1 MVALVQPSPHPRGST
16 VDVRD
21 LFFNTP
27 ARRKFLKT
35 EKTEFGHIDTVVSR
49 QALSRFDV
57 GFRLVHQGRVTRQL
71 PRRSQKILRLRVFRS
86 CWVVALWMP
95 LFL

>member
-1 MVALVQPSPHPRGST
+1 MILLQLWDEPGSIVSVEGREMAVLVKPSPHPRGST

-35 EKTEFGHIDTVVSR
+35 EKTEFGHIDSV
-49 QALSRFDV
+49 
-57 GFRLVHQGRVTRQL
+57 VTRQAE
-71 PRRSQKILRLRVFRS
+71 SF
-86 CWVVALWMP
+86 
-95 LFL
+95 